1 LLVINESAGLPV
13 GWKPCSAFCLA
24 EAFETWQIIQVTR
37 QHHKFWLLILGI
49 LAMLSSM
56 MSVTLVGR
64 MAGPLQQMV
73 QSSVSH
79 ATAIVVPT
87 LSHAAAMPCHK
98 QTKPAPRCPKSI
110 CPDIAIC
117 LAKCVQQA
125 PALLAL
131 DAVPAMIMQRIGWP
145 APDQIFA
152 GSLIPPLL
160 RPPSV

>member
-1 LLVINESAGLPV
+1 
-13 GWKPCSAFCLA
+13 
-24 EAFETWQIIQVTR
+24 VTR

-56 MSVTLVGR
+56 MSVTLVR
-64 MAGPLQQMV
+64 HMAGPPQQMA
-73 QSSVSH
+73 QSSASH
-79 ATAIVVPT
+79 ANALVVPT
-87 LSHAAAMPCHK
+87 SSHAAMPCHK
-98 QTKPAPRCPKSI
+98 QTKPCPQCPKSI
-110 CPDIAIC
+110 CPDMAIC

-131 DAVPAMIMQRIGWP
+131 DAASAMIMQRIGWP
-145 APDQIFA
+145 APDQILA